1 MAMAMAIGIA
11 PLNAASQGFF
21 VHITPTS
28 MQGRVAALSGLA
40 SMGLMPFAPAIAGF
54 GLTHLGRM
62 PTLGLFALICGAGAL
77 VLLRSK
83 ELCALPVASGWE
95 GYARALGLAGE

>member
-1 MAMAMAIGIA
+1 MAMAIGIA

-28 MQGRVAALSGLA
+28 MQGRVTALSGLA

-83 ELCALPVASGWE
+83 ELRALPVASGWE